1 MFRNSVAPLRV
12 CESRSVSDPSWLAGK
27 NRISSR
33 PLVASRMRP
42 HACSRRALIG
52 CVKGLPGRELVAE
65 LGSPGRANADERRR
79 QGGADNGAA
88 RDLSSGMGRF
98 HSRFLL

>member
-1 MFRNSVAPLRV
+1 MFRNSVAPLRI

-33 PLVASRMRP
+33 PFGGLTDAAARLFETRID
-42 HACSRRALIG
+42 RLRQ
-52 CVKGLPGRELVAE
+52 GLPGRELVAE
-65 LGSPGRANADERRR
+65 LGSPGRADAHERRR
-79 QGGADNGAA
+79 QGGADNCAA